1 VEILHSEPINFVRIP
16 QKAGELLAI
25 ANIMPT
31 AQSLQIFIGS
41 ELARVLKRLE
51 LFELFGC

>member
-1 VEILHSEPINFVRIP
+1 VRIP

-41 ELARVLKRLE
+41 ELARVLKSLE
-51 LFELFGC
+51 RFEKFRIV